1 MDCRLN
7 PAEAY
12 GLEYGDAIVLRNAG
26 AMPEDA
32 YRSAVLCALL
42 LGAGEVFLI
51 KHTRCG
57 LLEAPPDDVI
67 RQVMKQGLGLTES
80 KEVDEFV
87 PMSFDD
93 PEQSA
98 RAGVEYLRNSPL
110 WKKGVRVTGWV
121 FDTDTGAVKKVVE

>member
-12 GLEYGDAIVLRNAG
+12 GLDYGDTITLRNGG

-32 YRSAVLCALL
+32 YRSAVISCIV
-42 LGAGEVFLI
+42 LGAEEVFLV

-57 LLEAPPDDVI
+57 LLNAPPDNVI
-67 RQVMKQGLGLTES
+67 HQVMKQRLGVTES

-98 RAGVEYLRNSPL
+98 RAGVEWLRNAPL
-110 WKKGVRVTGWV
+110 LPKDVRVTGWV
-121 FDTDTGAVKKVVE
+121 HDTDTGLVKKVVE